1 MVQCLKRYWRT
12 VSEQYRRHSVKAAL
26 DVDKFCIGA
35 GLTGPTSGILERLS
49 AMRAAF
55 FSLKFL
61 VLRTLVFGQA
71 ELKLFLNKQG

>member
-1 MVQCLKRYWRT
+1 MW
-12 VSEQYRRHSVKAAL
+12 
-26 DVDKFCIGA
+26 
-35 GLTGPTSGILERLS
+35 
-49 AMRAAF
+49 AAF

>member
-1 MVQCLKRYWRT
+1 YWRT
-12 VSEQYRRHSVKAAL
+12 VSEQYRRHIVKAAL
-26 DVDKFCIGA
+26 DVAKFCFGA
-35 GLTGPTSGILERLS
+35 GLTGPTSGILERSS

-71 ELKLFLNKQG
+71 ELKLFSNKQG